1 MCECLSLK
9 IFTMLADKIVYGWL
23 DMEDSSHLATSLH
36 FFIEDVTKIFS
47 LLVII
52 IYLVGL
58 ARASLNVERVRD
70 YLAGK
75 HRLFGYFAAACFGAI
90 TPFCSCSSIPLFL
103 GFTQAGIPLGI
114 TMAFLITSPMINEVA
129 VVLLGGLLGLKFTI
143 VYSAI
148 GIAAGVLGGIFF
160 DAIGADK
167 YLTDLA
173 ASAKNIKQPSQPGS
187 DSLSQKTTWKERHEF
202 AKSELFSIVGR
213 IWKWIIIGIG
223 VGAGLHGYVPQSV
236 IVDNLGDGQWWSV
249 PAATIIGIPLYSN
262 ASGIIPVAESLLGKG
277 LPIGTTL
284 AFMMSTVAASM
295 PEFVMLK
302 QVMKTKLLVF
312 FFIFLLFLFTL
323 TGWFFNAFS
332 SFFAIPGMQ

>member
-1 MCECLSLK
+1 MCDCLSLK
-9 IFTMLADKIVYGWL
+9 VFTMLADKIVYGWL
-23 DMEDSSHLATSLH
+23 DMEPSSHFATSLH
-36 FFIEDVTKIFS
+36 FFIEDTTKIFT
-47 LLVII
+47 LLVFI

-70 YLAGK
+70 FLAGK
-75 HRLFGYFAAACFGAI
+75 NRLFGYFAAACFGAI

-129 VVLLGGLLGLKFTI
+129 VVLLGGLLGVKFTI

-148 GIAAGVLGGIFF
+148 GITAGVLGGLFF
-160 DAIGADK
+160 DAIKADK
-167 YLTDLA
+167 YLTELA
-173 ASAKNIKQPSQPGS
+173 ANAKNMKAGGQQNDDEP
-187 DSLSQKTTWKERHEF
+187 QKTTWKDRHEF

-223 VGAGLHGYVPQSV
+223 VGAGLHGFVPQSV
-236 IVDNLGDGQWWSV
+236 IIDNLGDGQWWSV
-249 PAATIIGIPLYSN
+249 PIATIIGIPLYSN
-262 ASGIIPVAESLLGKG
+262 ASGVIPVAESLLGKG

-312 FFIFLLFLFTL
+312 FFIFLLCLFTI

-332 SFFAIPGMQ
+332 GYFTISGVQ

>member
-23 DMEDSSHLATSLH
+23 AMEPSSHFATSLH
-36 FFIEDVTKIFS
+36 FFIEDVTKIFA
-47 LLVII
+47 LLVVI

-58 ARASLNVERVRD
+58 ARASLNIERVRD
-70 YLAGK
+70 FLAGK

-129 VVLLGGLLGLKFTI
+129 VVLLGGLLGIKFTI
-143 VYSAI
+143 VYTAI
-148 GIAAGVLGGIFF
+148 GISAGVLGGIFF

-167 YLTDLA
+167 YLTELA
-173 ASAKNIKQPSQPGS
+173 VSAKKMKPANIPNS
-187 DSLSQKTTWKERHEF
+187 DTSTQKTSWKDRHDF
-202 AKSELFSIVGR
+202 AKSELFSIVSR

-236 IVDNLGDGQWWSV
+236 IIDNLGDGQWWSV

-262 ASGIIPVAESLLGKG
+262 ASGVIPVAESLLEKG

-312 FFIFLLFLFTL
+312 FFLFLLFLFTI
-323 TGWFFNAFS
+323 TGWIFNAFADYFPIS
-332 SFFAIPGMQ
+332 Y